1 MVEELGHE
9 RYRNLFVLQVEMEV
23 DDMIDQVRHDARI
36 VLFATVH
43 ETRARSRETHEFGL

>member
-23 DDMIDQVRHDARI
+23 DDTPNQVRHDARI
-36 VLFATVH
+36 VLFATVL
-43 ETRARSRETHEFGL
+43 EKLIRSRETHEIGA